1 MSQPEKDELGRRV
14 AVLFATFQVCFVN
27 QFDWDFP
34 ATDERKLKTAKAAW
48 LRIDLARV
56 PSPVFEHAVKQI
68 GIRFKRIPSLK
79 DFLDLCVPTPE
90 MFGLPS
96 MEAALREA
104 TRNAHPAM
112 LDDAPWSHQAVYH
125 AAAESGFSN
134 LRSLSFDAVRK
145 LFERNYTIAIRAVME
160 GAELRR
166 MPLALPSKVEPRS
179 TPGVGRA
186 ALAAL
191 RAARGAR
198 P

>member
-1 MSQPEKDELGRRV
+1 M
-14 AVLFATFQVCFVN
+14 N

-34 ATDERKLKTAKAAW
+34 AADEGKLKMAKKAW

-56 PSPVFEHAVKQI
+56 PVAVFEHAVKLI

-96 MEAALREA
+96 LDAALQEA

-112 LDDAPWSHQAVYH
+112 LDGAQWSHQAVYH
-125 AAAESGFSN
+125 AAAESGFGN
-134 LRSLSFDAVRK
+134 LRSLPADAVRK
-145 LFERNYTIAIRAVME
+145 LFDRNYTMAIRAVME

-166 MPLALPSKVEPRS
+166 MPKALPSSVPSHS
-179 TPGVGRA
+179 TPEVGRS

-191 RAARGAR
+191 RAARGSKS
-198 P
+198 